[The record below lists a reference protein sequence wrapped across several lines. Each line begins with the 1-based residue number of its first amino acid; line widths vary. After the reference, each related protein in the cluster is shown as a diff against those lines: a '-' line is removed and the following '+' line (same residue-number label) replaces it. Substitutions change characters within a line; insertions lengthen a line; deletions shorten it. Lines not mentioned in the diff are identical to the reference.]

1 MGPTRWMLAES
12 RMYAEYG
19 GSAMYDS
26 EPHDLHWTLERDLKL
41 RKLAA
46 RLGDSGP
53 PRRLH
58 SETREGPSLAAA
70 WKRPLV
76 A

>member
-1 MGPTRWMLAES
+1 
-12 RMYAEYG
+12 MYE
-19 GSAMYDS
+19 S
-26 EPHDLHWTLERDLKL
+26 EPYDLHWTLERDLKL

-70 WKRPLV
+70 WKRPPV